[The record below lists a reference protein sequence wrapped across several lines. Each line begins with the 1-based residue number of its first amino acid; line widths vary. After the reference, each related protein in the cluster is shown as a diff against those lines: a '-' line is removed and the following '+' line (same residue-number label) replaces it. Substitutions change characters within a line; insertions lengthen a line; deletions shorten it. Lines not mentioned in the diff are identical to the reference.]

1 MGLILKYFL
10 EINKFN
16 LLYSLI
22 IFLMFSNIKYFFIS
36 FGSFG
41 TFVGFVNFN
50 YFHGNQ
56 YYLYYNLG
64 YTKIKLILISW
75 LFNVSISII
84 LYYLLK
90 I

>member
-50 YFHGNQ
+50 YFYGNQ